1 MTGGYGRGGALAA
14 GAWAV
19 GAGVVAPGGAGG
31 MGSPKAL
38 LPDRDGRP
46 FVARIVRTC
55 AEAGFDEVT
64 IVTGTVHARIVAA
77 VAADRPPIAVRFAR
91 NPDPSRGQ
99 LSSIWTGLDAAVRA
113 DTRAVLVTLVDVPF
127 VSSATV
133 RAVADA
139 YRRSGAAI
147 VRPAIDGRHGHP
159 VVFDRALFDAL
170 RRADPS
176 AGAKSVLRANADA
189 IVHVTVDDHGSVV
202 DVDTPDEYQR
212 LLRS

>member
-1 MTGGYGRGGALAA
+1 MIAPIVLAA
-14 GAWAV
+14 GESTR
-19 GAGVVAPGGAGG
+19 

-46 FVARIVRTC
+46 FVARIIRTC

-64 IVTGTVHARIVAA
+64 IVTGTLHARIVAA

-99 LSSIWTGLDAAVRA
+99 LSSIWTGLDAAVHPG
-113 DTRAVLVTLVDVPF
+113 TRAILVTLVDVPF

-133 RAVADA
+133 RAVADV

-189 IVHVTVDDHGSVV
+189 IVHVTVDDHGSFV
-202 DVDTPDEYQR
+202 DVDTPDEYER

>member
-1 MTGGYGRGGALAA
+1 MIAPIVLAA
-14 GAWAV
+14 GESTR
-19 GAGVVAPGGAGG
+19 

-46 FVARIVRTC
+46 FVARIVRTF

-64 IVTGTVHARIVAA
+64 IVTGTAHARIVAA

-113 DTRAVLVTLVDVPF
+113 DTRAVLITLVDVPF

-139 YRRSGAAI
+139 YCRSGAAI

-189 IVHVTVDDHGSVV
+189 IVHVTVDDHGSFV

>member
-1 MTGGYGRGGALAA
+1 MIAPIVLAA
-14 GAWAV
+14 GESTR
-19 GAGVVAPGGAGG
+19 

-113 DTRAVLVTLVDVPF
+113 DTRAVLITLVDVPF

-159 VVFDRALFDAL
+159 VVFDRTLFDAL

-176 AGAKSVLRANADA
+176 AGAKSVLCANADA
-189 IVHVTVDDHGSVV
+189 IVHVAVDDRGSFV

>member
-1 MTGGYGRGGALAA
+1 MIATIVLAA
-14 GAWAV
+14 GESTR
-19 GAGVVAPGGAGG
+19 

-113 DTRAVLVTLVDVPF
+113 DTRAVLITLVDVPF

-159 VVFDRALFDAL
+159 VVFDRTLFDAL

-189 IVHVTVDDHGSVV
+189 IVHVAVDDRGSFV

>member
-1 MTGGYGRGGALAA
+1 MIAPIVLAA
-14 GAWAV
+14 GESTR
-19 GAGVVAPGGAGG
+19 

-113 DTRAVLVTLVDVPF
+113 DTRAVLITLVDVPF

-159 VVFDRALFDAL
+159 VVFDRTLFDAL

-189 IVHVTVDDHGSVV
+189 IVHVTVDDHGSFV

>member
-1 MTGGYGRGGALAA
+1 MIAPIVLAA
-14 GAWAV
+14 GESTR
-19 GAGVVAPGGAGG
+19 

-189 IVHVTVDDHGSVV
+189 IVHVTVDDHGSFV

>member
-1 MTGGYGRGGALAA
+1 MIAPIVLAA
-14 GAWAV
+14 GESTR
-19 GAGVVAPGGAGG
+19 

-113 DTRAVLVTLVDVPF
+113 DTRAVLITLVDVPF
-127 VSSATV
+127 VSSGTV

-147 VRPAIDGRHGHP
+147 VRPAIDARHGHP
-159 VVFDRALFDAL
+159 VVFYRTLFA
-170 RRADPS
+170 S
-176 AGAKSVLRANADA
+176 C
-189 IVHVTVDDHGSVV
+189 
-202 DVDTPDEYQR
+202 R
-212 LLRS
+212 L

>member
-1 MTGGYGRGGALAA
+1 MIAPIVLAA
-14 GAWAV
+14 GESTR
-19 GAGVVAPGGAGG
+19 

-64 IVTGTVHARIVAA
+64 IVTGSLHARIVSA
-77 VAADRPPIAVRFAR
+77 VAADYPPIVVRFAR

-99 LSSIWTGLDAAVRA
+99 LSSIWTGLDAAVRPETSA
-113 DTRAVLVTLVDVPF
+113 ILITLVDVPF

-133 RAVADA
+133 RAVADE
-139 YRRSGAAI
+139 YRRSRAAI
-147 VRPAIDGRHGHP
+147 VRPALDGRHGHP

-176 AGAKSVLRANADA
+176 AGAKSVLRAYADA
-189 IVHVTVDDHGSVV
+189 IVHVAIDDRGSFD
-202 DVDTPDEYQR
+202 DVDTPEEYER
-212 LLRS
+212 LLHS

>member
-1 MTGGYGRGGALAA
+1 MIAPIVLAA
-14 GAWAV
+14 GESTR
-19 GAGVVAPGGAGG
+19 

-38 LPDRDGRP
+38 LPERDGRP

-113 DTRAVLVTLVDVPF
+113 DTRAVLITLVDVPF

-159 VVFDRALFDAL
+159 VVFDRTLFDAL

-189 IVHVTVDDHGSVV
+189 IVHVTVDDHGSFV

>member
-1 MTGGYGRGGALAA
+1 MIAPIVLAA
-14 GAWAV
+14 GESTR
-19 GAGVVAPGGAGG
+19 

-46 FVARIVRTC
+46 FVARIVRTF

-77 VAADRPPIAVRFAR
+77 VAADHPPIAVRFAR

-99 LSSIWTGLDAAVRA
+99 LSSIWTGLDAAVCA
-113 DTRAVLVTLVDVPF
+113 DTRAVLITLVDVPF

-159 VVFDRALFDAL
+159 VVFDRALFDDL

-189 IVHVTVDDHGSVV
+189 IVHVTVDDHGSLV